1 VALPDLSETMSR
13 TNPPAG
19 AVVAAVLLA
28 VSVCLAAPVGG
39 QGTWSRLDSRSLC
52 EKVERIERN
61 GAAARPV
68 PLKTLVAERE
78 VNAYL
83 AYDGREQVPQGVVDP
98 QIRILG
104 DRRVSAR
111 AIVDLDAVSRQ
122 HRSGGWLDPMR
133 YLTGRLVVSASGLL
147 MTADGVAR
155 VELETADVA
164 GIPIPKSLLQ
174 ELLTYYSRT
183 PANPRGLSLDDPYAL
198 PARIRAIEVGRS
210 EAVVV
215 Q

>member
-1 VALPDLSETMSR
+1 MSR
-13 TNPPAG
+13 TSPP
-19 AVVAAVLLA
+19 VAAAAVIA
-28 VSVCLAAPVGG
+28 VSLCLAAPLGG
-39 QGTWSRLDSRSLC
+39 QAPAWSRLDSQSLC

-61 GAAARPV
+61 GAAQPPV
-68 PLKTLVAERE
+68 PLRTVVTERE
-78 VNAYL
+78 VNAYFL
-83 AYDGREQVPQGVVDP
+83 YDGRDQVPQGVVDP
-98 QIRILG
+98 QVRILG

-122 HRSGGWLDPMR
+122 RQSRRWLDPMR

-147 MTADGVAR
+147 VIADGVAR
-155 VELETADVA
+155 IELEVADVA

-183 PANPRGLSLDDPYAL
+183 PANPRGLSLDDAYQL